1 MTIIILTTIWLIWL
15 VLMMSWRR
23 VVPTNEYHI
32 VQRSNKTI
40 EYGKD
45 RPAGNSYYAIPSF
58 IPIFWVN
65 VQVMPWTIFDITINN
80 YDAFDSGRVPFMV
93 DIAGFFRIDN
103 PAIAAQRIKTIDEL
117 NSQLEAIVSSV
128 ARTILGKMDIND
140 ILETR
145 SSLWDSFMEEISKN
159 VREFGLVCTKN
170 IELMKI
176 YDAPWSSIIYNIQK
190 KKESQIERDAKI
202 SIAENNKEAREKEI
216 ASERAIELARIDK
229 EKQVG
234 EADAE
239 NRKIVEIARQQAEQ
253 QINVE
258 KKETIARELEAK
270 MVQETKEAEIA
281 KQKKIIEEEQEKSVK
296 VIKAE
301 AEAETLKKIAEGR
314 KAAAKNDAEATIEK
328 AKAESE
334 AIQKKATAEAEG
346 EKAKKEAT
354 VADQVKLLQEIS
366 KNQEYSKYLQAIKAI
381 EMFGLAE
388 QKKAEALQKADI
400 KYLATGS
407 ENKYGEFLGKLGL
420 GMETFKE
427 FGGVENIKTLID
439 TVMSSVKSKEVKKEK
454 DIEVEEV
461 EVVDE
466 ENVTKTKKN
475 K

>member
-1 MTIIILTTIWLIWL
+1 M
-15 VLMMSWRR
+15 R
-23 VVPTNEYHI
+23 
-32 VQRSNKTI
+32 
-40 EYGKD
+40 
-45 RPAGNSYYAIPSF
+45 F
-58 IPIFWVN
+58 IH
-65 VQVMPWTIFDITINN
+65 
-80 YDAFDSGRVPFMV
+80 GRDF
-93 DIAGFFRIDN
+93 
-103 PAIAAQRIKTIDEL
+103 Q
-117 NSQLEAIVSSV
+117 
-128 ARTILGKMDIND
+128 
-140 ILETR
+140 
-145 SSLWDSFMEEISKN
+145 
-159 VREFGLVCTKN
+159 EFGLVCTKN

-439 TVMSSVKSKEVKKEK
+439 TVMSSVKSKEENKKEK
-454 DIEVEEV
+454 DVEVEVEEI
-461 EVVDE
+461 VDE
-466 ENVTKTKKN
+466 EQEDTSKRKKN